1 MAGEAGRGKGKT
13 EEYIVYFL
21 ALGGGGEAD
30 VWGQPLN

>member
-21 ALGGGGEAD
+21 ALGGGGKRTSG
-30 VWGQPLN
+30 VSP